1 MTPATMTRHD
11 PPSEVVDALWAELV
25 AEVQRLMHEVEAP
38 SHPDAE
44 GATMHRNDDPLRAA
58 VPPPTFELTDA
69 DRRVGWV
76 DGGTLAFCG
85 FDDEA
90 QAAQAAWVARGAL
103 VQRMLEESGAAAV
116 PLDWQHLTLEA
127 LADREVVCADGHEIA
142 TLLRPGSDPRLD
154 GRFGFA
160 LRLPPPHDEVALRA
174 TSYAIYRRLR
184 AAGVAWAL
192 VGPVRNE
199 SRDGSGTRDV
209 GRNSAAAS
217 DREHRAP
224 LPRISVGVRLAT
236 VATLAAIVAL
246 LQPFF
251 APEAEIRLPLLT
263 VAAAG
268 FGAAGVSELVRRVG
282 RGDGLGR

>member
-1 MTPATMTRHD
+1 MTPATATRRE
-11 PPSEVVDALWAELV
+11 PPAEIVDALWAELV
-25 AEVQRLMHEVEAP
+25 AEVQRLMQEVEAP
-38 SHPDAE
+38 SHPHAD
-44 GATMHRNDDPLRAA
+44 GANMHRNHDPLRAA

-85 FDDEA
+85 FGDEA
-90 QAAQAAWVARGAL
+90 QAAHAAWVAHGAL
-103 VQRMLEESGAAAV
+103 VRQMLEDAGAAPV
-116 PLDWQHLTLEA
+116 PLDWQHLTLDA
-127 LADREVVCADGHEIA
+127 LGDREVVCADGHEIA
-142 TLLRPGSDPRLD
+142 TLLRPGSDARLE

-174 TSYAIYRRLR
+174 TAYAIYRRLR
-184 AAGVAWAL
+184 AAGVAWA
-192 VGPVRNE
+192 VFGRGSAGSRAPAGAPD
-199 SRDGSGTRDV
+199 RDGRIEV
-209 GRNSAAAS
+209 AS
-217 DREHRAP
+217 DRGERAP
-224 LPRISVGVRLAT
+224 MPRLSVGIRLAT

-251 APEAEIRLPLLT
+251 APEAEIRLPLLA

-282 RGDGLGR
+282 PR